1 MFAATR
7 IGLGL
12 CLGLGFTLLAVAPV
26 RADEKLDRFN
36 KVVAASSC
44 LIEANRIVR
53 LSSQVQGTLAEVGVR
68 RGDRVTRGQIVA
80 RLDSTV
86 EQAQLEAL
94 RLKAETD
101 VYIRSKS
108 VVAETTRASVMRQ
121 RELGRRDVA
130 SAQQV
135 QKAEMEH
142 EVALAELAQ
151 AELDRNLAALD
162 LQRAE
167 GTMNRRVL
175 RAPVDGVVTRVAL
188 SPGEFADPQQ
198 AAMEIAE
205 TSVLRV
211 ELFLPLEV
219 YPAIRLGMKA
229 RVQPQ
234 EPIGGSHPVTVV
246 SRDGTI
252 DSASGLFQV
261 QFHLANEDGRVPGG
275 IRCTIRFDEM

>member
-1 MFAATR
+1 MSPGISTR
-7 IGLGL
+7 LALGL
-12 CLGLGFTLLAVAPV
+12 ALLAVAPA
-26 RADEKLDRFN
+26 RADDALDRFN
-36 KVVAASSC
+36 KVVGASSC
-44 LIEANRIVR
+44 LIEANRVVK
-53 LSSQVQGTLAEVGVR
+53 LSSQMQGTLAEVAVR
-68 RGDRVTRGQIVA
+68 RGDRVSKGQVVA
-80 RLDSTV
+80 RLDSIV
-86 EQAQLEAL
+86 EEAQLEAL

-101 VYIRSKS
+101 VYVRSRF
-108 VVAETTRASVMRQ
+108 VVAETTKATVMRQ
-121 RELGRRDVA
+121 RELGRRDVS

-151 AELDRNLAALD
+151 AELDRKLASID

-167 GTMNRRVL
+167 GTLSRRIL
-175 RAPVDGVVTRVAL
+175 RAPVDGVVTRIAL

-198 AAMEIAE
+198 AVMEIAE

-219 YPAIRLGMKA
+219 YPAIRIGMKA
-229 RVQPQ
+229 RVLPQ
-234 EPIGGSHPVTVV
+234 EPIGGSYPVTVV

-261 QFHLANEDGRVPGG
+261 QFELANGEGRVPGG
-275 IRCTIRFDEM
+275 IRCAIRFDGP

>member
-1 MFAATR
+1 MSPR
-7 IGLGL
+7 ILARLALG
-12 CLGLGFTLLAVAPV
+12 CALLAAGPA
-26 RADEKLDRFN
+26 RADDARDRFN
-36 KVVAASSC
+36 KVVGASSC
-44 LIEANRIVR
+44 LIEANRVVK
-53 LSSQVQGTLAEVGVR
+53 LSSQVQGTLAEVAVR
-68 RGDRVTRGQIVA
+68 RGDRVTKGQVVA
-80 RLDSTV
+80 RLDSIV
-86 EQAQLEAL
+86 EEAQIEAL

-101 VYIRSKS
+101 VYVRSKS
-108 VVAETTRASVMRQ
+108 VIAETTKATVLRQ
-121 RELGRRDVA
+121 RELSRRDVA
-130 SAQQV
+130 AAQQV

-151 AELDRNLAALD
+151 AELDRKLAVID

-167 GTMNRRVL
+167 GTLRRRVL

-219 YPAIRLGMKA
+219 YPAIHLGMTA
-229 RVQPQ
+229 WVLPQ
-234 EPIGGSHPVTVV
+234 EPIGGSYPVTIV

-261 QFHLANEDGRVPGG
+261 QFELANAEGRVPGG
-275 IRCTIRFDEM
+275 IRCTIRFDEPDP